1 LVVTKL
7 LVDIEY
13 ESELLSNIVNSGN
26 GWLYSLIVG
35 CGSRSVRDKGSFSRI
50 PKIGLREHEGP
61 EERARGAKNAGGFG

>member
-13 ESELLSNIVNSGN
+13 ESELLFNIVNSGN

-35 CGSRSVRDKGSFSRI
+35 CGSRSVRDKGAFSRI
-50 PKIGLREHEGP
+50 PKIREHEGP